1 MTKKGLVKLGAL
13 LPFLLLLLT
22 GCTEKVDVLDP
33 KGPVAQSQY
42 NLILWSFALVSLV
55 LIVVFIL
62 FTIILIR
69 YRERP
74 DNMDYE
80 PPDTHGNTKLEI
92 LWTVIPVIIVLALA
106 IPTVQI
112 TYGLEKKPVTPEDK
126 KPVKVQVVAAD
137 WKWIFKYPEQGIETV
152 NYLHIP
158 TGRPIDFQ
166 LDATANMNS
175 FWIPKLG
182 GQEYTMPGHTG
193 YLWLQADEPG
203 TYEGKSA
210 NFTGEGFAHMK
221 FQVIAQESEEFEKW
235 AKETKA
241 TAPKLTDEKFK
252 EIIKKGIL
260 NERLTFSSTH
270 DDAIID
276 TVHKYRKKSGEN
288 SHEQH

>member
-1 MTKKGLVKLGAL
+1 MTKKGLVKLGAI

-22 GCTEKVDVLDP
+22 GCTEKIDVLDP
-33 KGPVAQSQY
+33 KGPVAQEQY

-55 LIVVFIL
+55 LIVVFVL

-92 LWTVIPVIIVLALA
+92 LWTLIPVIIVMALA

-112 TYGLEKKPVTPEDK
+112 TYGLEKKPEQEPMK
-126 KPVKVQVVAAD
+126 IQVVAAD

-152 NYLHIP
+152 NYVNIP
-158 TGRPIDFQ
+158 AGQKINFQ
-166 LDATANMNS
+166 LDSTANMNS
-175 FWIPKLG
+175 FWVPKLG

-193 YLWLQADEPG
+193 YLMLQADEPG
-203 TYEGKSA
+203 EFDGKSA
-210 NFTGEGFAHMK
+210 NFTGEGFAHMNFK
-221 FQVIAQESEEFEKW
+221 VIAQKPEDFDKW
-235 AKETKA
+235 ARETKA
-241 TAPKLTDEKFK
+241 TAPKLTDEKFQ

-260 NERLTFSSTH
+260 EERLTFSGTH
-270 DDAIID
+270 DDSVIE
-276 TVHKYRKKSGEN
+276 TVHQYRKKTGESGG
-288 SHEQH
+288 HEQH

>member
-1 MTKKGLVKLGAL
+1 MTKKGLVKLGAI

-22 GCTEKVDVLDP
+22 GCTEKIDVLDP
-33 KGPVAQSQY
+33 KGPVAQEQY

-55 LIVVFIL
+55 LIVVFVL

-92 LWTVIPVIIVLALA
+92 LWTLIPVIIVMALA

-112 TYGLEKKPVTPEDK
+112 TYGLEKKPEQEPMK
-126 KPVKVQVVAAD
+126 IQVVAAD

-152 NYLHIP
+152 NYVNIP
-158 TGRPIDFQ
+158 AGQPVNFQ

-175 FWIPKLG
+175 FWVPKLG

-193 YLWLQADEPG
+193 YLVLQADKPG
-203 TYEGKSA
+203 EYDGKSA
-210 NFTGEGFAHMK
+210 NFTGEGFAHMQFK
-221 FQVIAQESEEFEKW
+221 VIAQTPEDFDKW
-235 AKETKA
+235 SRETRA
-241 TAPKLTDEKFK
+241 TAPKLTDEKFQ
-252 EIIKKGIL
+252 EIIKKGVL
-260 NERLTFSSTH
+260 EERMTFSGTH
-270 DDAIID
+270 DDSVIE
-276 TVHKYRKKSGEN
+276 TVHQYRKKTGESN
-288 SHEQH
+288 GHEKH